1 MNTHHCSTENTQ
13 SICFKIKRELHNW
26 SHYKKT
32 EGYSF
37 LFRKRAYGVIGKNT
51 VPNCVIIISWF
62 FSYQPTVRKTRFESV
77 WQKHAV
83 MWDVCL
89 KRSSSDYLSPISF
102 FMFGLLCNVALG
114 GGEVFCF
121 RFKRLTNQL
130 GAELLISLTIC
141 NLMVRRGKRC
151 VGSRPSGH
159 VWYPVVMGG
168 TL

>member
-114 GGEVFCF
+114 GGKSSASVL
-121 RFKRLTNQL
+121 KDW
-130 GAELLISLTIC
+130 LISWE
-141 NLMVRRGKRC
+141 
-151 VGSRPSGH
+151 PSYSFRSPF
-159 VWYPVVMGG
+159 VTSWWDEENAV
-168 TL
+168 